1 VQPFGHVIASFL
13 VLSVLATPAA
23 AQELTETEV
32 VSRLLERNPSFRASL
47 ADRVAARASARTASG
62 GRVPVLTT
70 TASGT
75 HNESIVN
82 SGTRILPNA
91 ADRIAFTSSLA
102 YTTNWGLAV
111 TFSLDGGFGSRTASN
126 FGSPTP
132 VNIGFSYDATAA
144 LSLRQPLLRGA
155 GEDSVL
161 GAYLEAESGASHA
174 EASAEAELSQLLS
187 DALSAHWELWYATR
201 ALEVQESALE
211 LSTRQVSD
219 ADLRAHE
226 LGTIAP
232 TEVLRLSVE
241 LTSIRRALAS
251 AESALA
257 TQAITIGRLLG
268 LSPEEASPLRALPQ
282 TPIMEAPPSLASL
295 LDGATERSANLRA
308 LEADVETARIVMARA
323 RDAAEVRLDLTGEV
337 GAGVLFNDT
346 TLSAGTL
353 PNDRP
358 AVSAMIGLELEAPM
372 GPSAA
377 SAERDRA
384 DAQLEGAEARLE
396 AGRGELAAQVATLHT
411 ELLRA
416 LRDVTLAQEA
426 ADASHALAEAE
437 RARFELGL
445 NEAYDIVQ
453 AQQSEREALLS
464 HLRAVADFA
473 TARIELEHRTGA
485 LLTAL
490 GVSLPEVPR

>member
-1 VQPFGHVIASFL
+1 MVV
-13 VLSVLATPAA
+13 SVLAVACPVT
-23 AQELTETEV
+23 AQELNESEV
-32 VSRLLERNPSFRASL
+32 ISRVLENNPSFRASL
-47 ADRVAARASARTASG
+47 ADRVASRASVRSASG
-62 GRVPVLTT
+62 GRAPVLTT
-70 TASGT
+70 TATGT

-91 ADRIAFTSSLA
+91 ADRISFTSSLA

-111 TFSLDGGFGSRTASN
+111 SFSLDGGFGSRTASN

-155 GEDSVL
+155 GEDAVL
-161 GAYLEAESGASHA
+161 GAYLEAESGASSA
-174 EASAEAELSQLLS
+174 EASAEAALSQLLS

-201 ALEVQESALE
+201 ALDVQQSALE
-211 LSTRQVSD
+211 LGTRQVTE
-219 ADLRAHE
+219 ADLRANA

-241 LTSIRRALAS
+241 LASIRRAFAS

-257 TQAITIGRLLG
+257 TQAIAVGRLLG
-268 LSPEEASPLRALPQ
+268 LGPEDASPLRALPE
-282 TPIMEAPPSLASL
+282 TPAMDEPLDLASL
-295 LDGATERSANLRA
+295 LAGATDRSATLRA
-308 LEADVETARIVMARA
+308 LEADVETARIVLSRA

-346 TLSAGTL
+346 TLAAGTL

-358 AVSAMIGLELEAPM
+358 AISAMIGLELEAPM

-377 SAERDRA
+377 SAERERA
-384 DAQLEGAEARLE
+384 EAQVEGTEARLE
-396 AGRGELAAQVATLHT
+396 AGRAELAAQVATLHT

-485 LLTAL
+485 LLPAL
-490 GVSLPEVPR
+490 GVSLPEVSR